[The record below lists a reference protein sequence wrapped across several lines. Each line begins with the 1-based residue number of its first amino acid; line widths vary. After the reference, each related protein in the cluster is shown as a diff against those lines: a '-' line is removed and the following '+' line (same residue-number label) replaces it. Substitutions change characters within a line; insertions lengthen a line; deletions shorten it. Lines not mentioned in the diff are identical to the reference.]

1 MLRATAYARGRMKT
15 LRDLQQGSDSD
26 EEERPQEYY
35 AGGEKSCVVLLNN
48 ESGGLLTVLN
58 HIHPSRATPAII
70 SGVAVQGGPSRGGLP
85 DQVHNILNAA
95 REYADARL
103 ERDAVRLGCLTPD
116 HCAARTLKYC

>member
-48 ESGGLLTVLN
+48 ESGGLLSSAKP
-58 HIHPSRATPAII
+58 HPSIACNSGNNQRCRGARRAVPRRTAR
-70 SGVAVQGGPSRGGLP
+70 SGAQHP
-85 DQVHNILNAA
+85 
-95 REYADARL
+95 
-103 ERDAVRLGCLTPD
+103 ERRPRVR
-116 HCAARTLKYC
+116 